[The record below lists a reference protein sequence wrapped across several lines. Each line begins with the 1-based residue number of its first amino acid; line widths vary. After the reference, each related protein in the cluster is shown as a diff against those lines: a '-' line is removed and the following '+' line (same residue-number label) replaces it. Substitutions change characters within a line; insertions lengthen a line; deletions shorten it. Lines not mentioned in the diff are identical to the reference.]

1 MNQPL
6 ISIGMP
12 IYNPGQLLR
21 EAVLSILNQTHQNWE
36 LLIIDDQSTDQAL
49 ENIQASGLL
58 NDSRIKIYK
67 NEQNIGLAASLN
79 KCIELAKGEY
89 FARMDQDDISMPDR
103 FERQLAY
110 LKEHPDVDLIATRV
124 MTINSRGEI
133 TGSLPYALEHKDL
146 CSKPWRSVYMPHPT
160 WMGKLTWFKKYLYA
174 QPAPYL
180 CEDQELLLRAYRTS
194 TFGCVNKALL
204 HYRVRDD
211 PAVCKLYKTYWSV
224 LKMQLRH
231 HVITRNAIHIPL
243 SCAVFLGRLIKST
256 VAAIR

>member
-36 LLIIDDQSTDQAL
+36 LLIIDDQSTDREL
-49 ENIQASGLL
+49 EKLQASGVL
-58 NDSRIKIYK
+58 NDSRIKVHK

-79 KCIELAKGEY
+79 KCLKLAKGEY
-89 FARMDQDDISMPDR
+89 FARMDQDDISLPDR
-103 FERQLAY
+103 FEKQLAY
-110 LKEHPDVDLIATRV
+110 LKEHVEIDLLATRV

-133 TGSLPYALEHKDL
+133 TGSLPYELNDRDL
-146 CSKPWRSVYMPHPT
+146 CSKPWRSIYMPHPT
-160 WMGKLTWFKKYLYA
+160 WIGKLTWFKKFMYA
-174 QPAPYL
+174 EPAPYL
-180 CEDQELLLRAYRTS
+180 CEDQELLLRTYSTS
-194 TFGCVNKALL
+194 TFGCLREALL

-211 PAVCKLYKTYWSV
+211 LAVCKLYKTYWSV

-231 HVITRNAIHIPL
+231 HVMSRNARYIPL
-243 SCAVFLGRLIKST
+243 SCAVFLGRLIKT
-256 VAAIR
+256 TIAAIR